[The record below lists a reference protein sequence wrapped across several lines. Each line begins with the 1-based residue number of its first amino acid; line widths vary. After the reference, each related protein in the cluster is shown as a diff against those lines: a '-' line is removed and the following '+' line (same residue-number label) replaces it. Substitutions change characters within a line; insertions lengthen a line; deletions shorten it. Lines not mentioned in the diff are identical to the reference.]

1 MNFKYQA
8 FGVPIYSEIELKAL
22 MPYKGTE
29 DGIHVIVSQ
38 TPEELQTAPNVI
50 KPFSQ
55 FNEKELLYKVPE
67 IGNYYIRNGQY
78 ICIEPKI
85 GDLDSVLLYF
95 YSNALAAA
103 IMQRNSIPLHV
114 SGVLDP
120 TGKVI
125 LFAGNSGAGKSTTAT
140 FLKSKGYSI
149 FTDDTC
155 VLTFEGDKCYAY
167 ASYPMTRLWNE
178 TLEHQNVYQKTEGRA
193 LRSNVEQEKF
203 GFYFHEEFL
212 AEKREVANIL
222 ILQEEGAKGISIDQ
236 LSKTEAMT
244 LLSQF
249 VYRRQWLAGMKKNKL
264 VFTFLTEI
272 CKRLPVYKAVRPK
285 GKKTFD
291 EFSSAIAHQFLQA

>member
-1 MNFKYQA
+1 
-8 FGVPIYSEIELKAL
+8 

-29 DGIHVIVSQ
+29 DGIHVKVSQ
-38 TPEELQTAPNVI
+38 TPEGFCPQCY

-78 ICIEPKI
+78 ICIGPKV

-140 FLKSKGYSI
+140 FLNSKGYSI
-149 FTDDTC
+149 FTDNTC
-155 VLTFEGDKCYAY
+155 VLTFQGDKCY
-167 ASYPMTRLWNE
+167 ASYPMTRL
-178 TLEHQNVYQKTEGRA
+178 
-193 LRSNVEQEKF
+193 
-203 GFYFHEEFL
+203 
-212 AEKREVANIL
+212 
-222 ILQEEGAKGISIDQ
+222 
-236 LSKTEAMT
+236 
-244 LLSQF
+244 
-249 VYRRQWLAGMKKNKL
+249 
-264 VFTFLTEI
+264 
-272 CKRLPVYKAVRPK
+272 
-285 GKKTFD
+285 
-291 EFSSAIAHQFLQA
+291 